1 MIKSEDKDKIRRE
14 KMSKKIKLQ
23 VLYLEV
29 FLPIFCLFQLKFFEV
44 KFKCIDY

>member
-29 FLPIFCLFQLKFFEV
+29 FLPIFLFIPIEIF
-44 KFKCIDY
+44 